1 MATLAGTET
10 EKNLLKSF
18 AGESQARNRYDM
30 FAKQAR
36 KEGYEQIA
44 ALFEETAL
52 NEQQHAKGF
61 FRLLEGRDVEITAT
75 YPAGKV
81 GTTAENLKASAMGEH
96 EEYTELYP
104 DLPRPPKPRAS
115 RRSPP
120 LTAGGGGRGCPRTAL
135 QTNCLRRG
143 AGNGVHPGDPVRW
156 KCLKCGHIHE
166 GKNAPEKCPTCQ
178 IQEAIFRWMRP
189 ITETVFTKKK
199 GRLRAALFFYQGR
212 GHRSAFLFLP
222 GRFRQRVPHAAVR
235 RAGGPC
241 EADGAAVKGEML
253 SGNPQPLSS
262 IQS

>member
-104 DLPRPPKPRAS
+104 AFAK
-115 RRSPP
+115 
-120 LTAGGGGRGCPRTAL
+120 TAEAEGFKEIATLYKLVAAVELAHEQRFNKLLAAVEGGTVFTRET
-135 QTNCLRRG
+135 
-143 AGNGVHPGDPVRW
+143 PVRW

-178 IQEAIFRWMRP
+178 HPKSYFQVDEQN
-189 ITETVFTKKK
+189 
-199 GRLRAALFFYQGR
+199 Y
-212 GHRSAFLFLP
+212 
-222 GRFRQRVPHAAVR
+222 
-235 RAGGPC
+235 
-241 EADGAAVKGEML
+241 
-253 SGNPQPLSS
+253 
-262 IQS
+262 